1 MIICQVLE
9 VPQLRRIRLDQA
21 LSQYDLAKRARVAR
35 TTIMRA
41 EQGARL
47 RPASVR
53 KLAQALRVKPS
64 DLQRSD

>member
-9 VPQLRRIRLDQA
+9 VPQLRRIRLEQA

-41 EQGARL
+41 EQGAHL

-53 KLAQALRVKPS
+53 RLAQALRVKPR

>member
-21 LSQYDLAKRARVAR
+21 LSQYDLAKRAKVAR